1 MDSKFEILENPTLI
15 KENILNQC
23 LEKWV
28 QEKEFYDFYQEN
40 YTGYQFNSF
49 KEILFQLD
57 NLSHTVYHFDDYL
70 DQVKIKLYDR
80 VINDQTIEDTP
91 FEKPLKKL
99 LHEAFQEAYDSYL
112 KLEDYCQTYGLG
124 FYFEETKKLPAPH
137 TVLENYF
144 QNLKECFNQGK
155 YFSMGIEI
163 EKHRAASYKDVDD
176 SIKETYKS
184 LLDQTKNTFS
194 KAYQKCMPSSI
205 EELSEVLKVSYRHL
219 EIYLKYLKEF
229 QKKYQAYKKS
239 LSYLDFNDL
248 EQYTLQLLSE
258 NQGVAQTLYQQFH
271 EIMIDEY
278 QDTNE
283 VQYKLV
289 KLLASKYRNLFVVG
303 DVNQSIYG
311 FRWSNYKNILNFEK
325 DYPDSKSITLNQN
338 YRSTNTILNAANSV
352 IKNNVERK
360 EVNLYST
367 FGDGV
372 KIKYFRGND
381 EKDEVKLVI
390 DEIKKLLDEGYDYND
405 FAILYRTNAQSRNV
419 EDAILKVN
427 WPYRVV
433 GSYYFYKRN
442 RSRTK

>member
-1 MDSKFEILENPTLI
+1 MKKDKSLNDEQNLAVYSRGSSILVSAPAGSGKTKILVNRMMSLIEDDHVSVDSLLVLTFTKAAALEMKQRLVESLNKRIHIVDDSLKVHLEKQKILLNDAYITNFHSFCSDLLSQYGYTIHLDSKFEILENPTLI

-91 FEKPLKKL
+91 FEKPLKKI

-229 QKKYQAYKKS
+229 Q
-239 LSYLDFNDL
+239 
-248 EQYTLQLLSE
+248 T
-258 NQGVAQTLYQQFH
+258 
-271 EIMIDEY
+271 
-278 QDTNE
+278 
-283 VQYKLV
+283 
-289 KLLASKYRNLFVVG
+289 
-303 DVNQSIYG
+303 
-311 FRWSNYKNILNFEK
+311 
-325 DYPDSKSITLNQN
+325 
-338 YRSTNTILNAANSV
+338 
-352 IKNNVERK
+352 
-360 EVNLYST
+360 
-367 FGDGV
+367 
-372 KIKYFRGND
+372 
-381 EKDEVKLVI
+381 
-390 DEIKKLLDEGYDYND
+390 
-405 FAILYRTNAQSRNV
+405 
-419 EDAILKVN
+419 
-427 WPYRVV
+427 
-433 GSYYFYKRN
+433 
-442 RSRTK
+442 